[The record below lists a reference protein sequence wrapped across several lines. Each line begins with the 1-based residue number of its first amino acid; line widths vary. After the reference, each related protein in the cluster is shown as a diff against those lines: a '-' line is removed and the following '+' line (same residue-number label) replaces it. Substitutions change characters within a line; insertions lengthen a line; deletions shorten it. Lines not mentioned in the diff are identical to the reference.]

1 MIIRH
6 CAALAILPLLA
17 LSGAASA
24 QPAVRVR
31 HLPPAETPPAR
42 TLALEA
48 TVDRAWE
55 ATIELSYRAAGDSAW
70 THATFARRTPTQYVA
85 EIPAAVVQP
94 PGVEYFIATAA
105 ATTGADAAGNV
116 LFASPEAPHRVAVFP
131 KATALLRDRYL
142 ERYQGRLA
150 QIRVAGEYVD
160 YGSRRYGEVEL
171 PDRYYRVDADV
182 TYRLLR
188 MPLVSLRFGYTHLIG
203 ETAPPGARDQAG
215 SCMDAGQEPCQAFDA
230 GLKGG
235 GWFELRFGLSEGV
248 ELDARGMVMATQ
260 EGFVMGG
267 RGELRFGHL
276 ETSHVAAG
284 VEAIAD
290 VGTAGFVRLGWGT
303 VPGLSMAATVEV
315 TDFPAAHRPAAV
327 RLLYDLARPIGSGT
341 RVGLR
346 AGYQA
351 RDQGIGGATL
361 GLNTSLE
368 F

>member
-1 MIIRH
+1 MTIRH
-6 CAALAILPLLA
+6 CAALAISLLLA
-17 LSGAASA
+17 LAGVASA

-31 HLPPAETPPAR
+31 HLAPAEAPPAR

-55 ATIELSYRAAGDSAW
+55 ASIELGYRVAGASAW
-70 THATFARRTPTQYVA
+70 ARAPFARRTSTQYVA
-85 EIPAAVVQP
+85 EIPAAAVQP
-94 PGVEYFIATAA
+94 PGVEYFIATA
-105 ATTGADAAGNV
+105 GADAASGA
-116 LFASPEAPHRVAVFP
+116 LFASPEAPQRVAVFP
-131 KATALLRDRYL
+131 LRNELLRARYL

-160 YGSRRYGEVEL
+160 YGSRRYGEVRL
-171 PDRYYRVDADV
+171 PDRYYRIDADV

-188 MPLVSLRFGYTHLIG
+188 MPLVALRFGYTHLIG

-215 SCMDAGQEPCQAFDA
+215 GCADAGQAQCQAFDA

-235 GWFELRFGLSEGV
+235 GWFELRFGLAEGV
-248 ELDARGMVMATQ
+248 EADARGMVMATQ
-260 EGFVMGG
+260 EGFGMGG

-284 VEAIAD
+284 LEAIAD

-315 TDFPAAHRPAAV
+315 TDFPATHRPAAV
-327 RLLYDLARPIGSGT
+327 RLLCDLARSIRPGT

-351 RDQGIGGATL
+351 RDQGIGGVAL
-361 GLNTSLE
+361 GLNTSLD